1 MMGIIAF
8 SLTEKNRQ
16 YLNAWYFSK
25 LEGIDLNYYAD
36 IEVIMLTVEIQGTL
50 SYVVNAQNRR
60 LN

>member
-25 LEGIDLNYYAD
+25 LGGIDLMNYYAD
-36 IEVIMLTVEIQGTL
+36 I
-50 SYVVNAQNRR
+50 
-60 LN
+60 